1 MEMTVLE
8 IAQFLLIAVSEGA
21 EAGRTIL
28 RKESAQN
35 LAAVES
41 RSKNEL
47 VSAAMTALEATK

>member
-1 MEMTVLE
+1 MLE